1 MVIGVIIIE
10 ARLIINVNIDARG
23 RGINVLRLRV
33 DFFSCNEVSMIYHK
47 ESCRTIEK
55 KTIKHKINL
64 VWLSLTH
71 VFYV

>member
-55 KTIKHKINL
+55 KIWNQYKKSHLFHTHA
-64 VWLSLTH
+64 LSKL
-71 VFYV
+71 